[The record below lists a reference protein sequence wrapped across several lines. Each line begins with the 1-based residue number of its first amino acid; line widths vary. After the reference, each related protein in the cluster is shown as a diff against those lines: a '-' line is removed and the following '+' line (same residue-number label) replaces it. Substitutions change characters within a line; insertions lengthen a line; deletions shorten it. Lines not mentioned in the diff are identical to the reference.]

1 MLKEAAM
8 PPYLALNDI
17 SKTFDHT
24 TILSRVS
31 LVLNAGDRLGLV
43 GANGVGKSTLLKII
57 TGELE
62 ADAGAIFL
70 TPGTRLGYLAQAIT
84 GYEGKT
90 IDQLIDDSRRLLRD
104 LEAKMRALEEAMLTG
119 SSEAVMAEYG
129 EALDQ
134 YERCGGYEGDYR
146 VEVVLEGL
154 RVGHLPRS
162 RDFSTL
168 SGGEKARVGL
178 AILLLEAHDVLLLD
192 EPTNHLDKAS
202 LTWLEGFI
210 GSYPGAALI
219 VSHDRHFLNRTVTAI
234 VEIDEHTRAAQ
245 RYAGNYDAYQRAK
258 AIERRQWEANYERQQ
273 DEIKRLRLAIKE
285 TARRNDNYRTH
296 TDGDKLILNA
306 KIANHEETVSQR
318 VRQAAERL
326 SRILADPI
334 PHPPQPLHFDADFDP
349 AALGGRFPILAEGLT
364 RRYGSRMILDGVDL
378 QISAES
384 RIVLVGPN
392 GAGKSTLLRLLAR
405 VETPDAGQV
414 YINPA
419 VRIGILD
426 QEQRDLD
433 PRQSVLEAFRA
444 GSDLPGQVLKAK
456 MMQFGLFHYEEL
468 DRRVGQLS
476 RGQQRKVQIARLI
489 ASQANVLI
497 LDEPT
502 NHISF
507 DVLEAFETAL
517 RAFPGPIVAASHDR
531 RFIENFGGEVWE
543 VSDGYLRRV

>member
-1 MLKEAAM
+1 MS
-8 PPYLALNDI
+8 PYLALNDI

-24 TILSRVS
+24 TVLSRAS

-57 TGELE
+57 TGQLE
-62 ADAGAIFL
+62 ADDGTITL
-70 TPGTRLGYLAQAIT
+70 TPGARLGYMAQAIT

-90 IDQLIDDSRRLLRD
+90 IDQLIHDSQRLLRD
-104 LEAKMRALEEAMLTG
+104 LEARMRALEEAMLTG
-119 SSEAVMAEYG
+119 GGAVMMAEYG

-134 YERCGGYEGDYR
+134 YERCGGYEGDHR
-146 VEVVLEGL
+146 VDAVLAGL
-154 RVGHLPRS
+154 QIGHLPRS

-178 AILLLEAHDVLLLD
+178 AILLLGAHDILLLD
-192 EPTNHLDKAS
+192 EPTNHLDDAS
-202 LTWLEGFI
+202 LTWLEAFLGA
-210 GSYPGAALI
+210 YPGAALI

-234 VEIDEHTRAAQ
+234 IEIDEHTRATR
-245 RYAGNYDAYQRAK
+245 RYAGDYDAYQHAK
-258 AIERRQWEANYERQQ
+258 IIERRQWAIEYERQQ
-273 DEIKRLRLAIKE
+273 EEIRTLRLAIKE

-306 KIANHEETVSQR
+306 KIANHEETVSHR

-326 SRILADPI
+326 SRILADPT
-334 PHPPQPLHFDADFDP
+334 PPPPEPLRFAADFDP
-349 AALGGRFPILAEGLT
+349 AVLGGRFPILAEGLT
-364 RRYGSRMILDGVDL
+364 RCYGSRTILNGVDL
-378 QISAES
+378 QISADS

-405 VETPDAGQV
+405 LEAPDAGQV
-414 YINPA
+414 TISPA
-419 VRIGILD
+419 VRLGILD

-433 PRQSVLEAFRA
+433 PRQTVLEAFRA
-444 GSDLPGQVLKAK
+444 ASDLPEQVLKAK
-456 MMQFGLFHYEEL
+456 MMQFGLFHYEDL
-468 DRRVGQLS
+468 DRRIGQIS

-489 ASQANVLI
+489 VSQANVLI

-507 DVLEAFETAL
+507 DVLEAFESAL
-517 RAFPGPIVAASHDR
+517 RDYPGPIIAASHDR
-531 RFIENFGGEVWE
+531 RFIETFGGEVWQ
-543 VSDGYLRRV
+543 VAGGRLRRA